1 MKDEDIKFT
10 NWVIVQVPGFPLNF
24 GYLACPEPENG
35 KLPVYILESIIATHC
50 AEIALTF
57 VKVEHVKKV
66 TMTKASDATDGNG
79 RDRWRV
85 DHIEGFTGKEKGYR
99 ALLRKIHNY
108 FDNLI
113 DSNPD

>member
-1 MKDEDIKFT
+1 MKEAYIKST
-10 NWVIVQVPGFPLNF
+10 NWVIVQVSGFPLNF

-50 AEIALTF
+50 AEISLTF

-66 TMTKASDATDGNG
+66 TLKKVSGAIGENG
-79 RDRWRV
+79 RGRWRV
-85 DHIEGFTGKEKGYR
+85 DRAEGFTGKEKDYK
-99 ALLRKIHNY
+99 ALLKKIHTY
-108 FDNLI
+108 FDNFL